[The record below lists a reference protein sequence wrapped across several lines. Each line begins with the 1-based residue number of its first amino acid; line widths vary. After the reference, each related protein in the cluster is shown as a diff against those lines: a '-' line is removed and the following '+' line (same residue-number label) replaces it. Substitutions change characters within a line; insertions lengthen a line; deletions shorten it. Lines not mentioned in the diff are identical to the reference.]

1 MADTIGEVE
10 CLITGITIP
19 DNTIEKEPQCTISL
33 SVPYWNRYSL
43 KYIHD
48 KFNEGKKNGK
58 EAPLHAQF
66 FWYKEKRSLN
76 ANSYF
81 HVLVD
86 KIAKIVGTSESEM
99 KKQLVLEYGTPAMQN
114 GREIVVTLPVDTN
127 VDDFY
132 PYAKWIGA
140 FEDRRGG
147 NIYDQYIFFK
157 QTHTLDRGEMAKL
170 IDGTVQ
176 EARSLGI
183 DTRTDDEVERLISK
197 WGEEK

>member
-1 MADTIGEVE
+1 
-10 CLITGITIP
+10 
-19 DNTIEKEPQCTISL
+19 
-33 SVPYWNRYSL
+33 
-43 KYIHD
+43 
-48 KFNEGKKNGK
+48 
-58 EAPLHAQF
+58 
-66 FWYKEKRSLN
+66 
-76 ANSYF
+76 
-81 HVLVD
+81 
-86 KIAKIVGTSESEM
+86 
-99 KKQLVLEYGTPAMQN
+99 MQN

-147 NIYDQYIFFK
+147 NSYDQYIFFK